1 VKPVRLAIL
10 GLGTVGGGALKLL
23 QENAA
28 EIKRR
33 TGREIQITHVGTR
46 RPRPDLQLEGI
57 KQSDDL
63 MDIVRQPDVDVV
75 VEVMGGIHPA
85 YEVIME
91 AIKHGKQVV
100 TANKALLAEH
110 GNELF
115 KAAEDNAVQIAYEA
129 AVAGGIPIIKVIREG
144 LAANHIQWLAGIIN
158 GTGNF
163 ILTEMREKG
172 RAFDDVL
179 KEAQELGYA
188 EADPTF
194 DVEGID
200 AAHKLTILASCAF
213 GIPLQFDKVYTEG
226 ISKITAQD
234 VKYAEELGFRIKHLG
249 IARRASNGIE
259 LRVHPTLIPA
269 EQLIANVNGVKN
281 AVLVQAHAVGPTLYY
296 GAGAG
301 AGPTAS
307 AVVADVIDIV
317 AVVADVIDIVR
328 DISYTEDGAGTIPQ
342 LAFEAL
348 TNMPI
353 LSREEMTTGYYIRL
367 NAEDQTGVLADVTT
381 ILSRAGISIDAI
393 MQQSRLKD
401 LIPIVILTD
410 PIVESKMDEALAQI
424 QALPAI
430 RGEIVRIRLESLDS

>member
-1 VKPVRLAIL
+1 MKPVRLAIL

-23 QENAA
+23 KENAA

-33 TGREIQITHVGTR
+33 TGREIEITHVGTR
-46 RPRPDLQLEGI
+46 RPRPDLDLPESV
-57 KQSDDL
+57 KQSADL

-85 YEVIME
+85 FEIIME
-91 AIKHGKQVV
+91 AMEHGKHIV

-144 LAANHIQWLAGIIN
+144 LAANKIEWLAGIIN

-163 ILTEMREKG
+163 ILSEMREKG
-172 RAFDDVL
+172 RAFEDVL

-213 GIPLQFDKVYTEG
+213 GIPLQFDKVFTEG
-226 ISKITAQD
+226 IGKVTAQD
-234 VKYAEELGFRIKHLG
+234 VKYAEDLGFRIKHLG
-249 IARRASNGIE
+249 IARRTDAGIE
-259 LRVHPTLIPA
+259 LRVHPTLIPDD
-269 EQLIANVNGVKN
+269 QLIANVNGVKN
-281 AVLVQAHAVGPTLYY
+281 AVLVQANAVGPTLYY

-307 AVVADVIDIV
+307 AVVADVV
-317 AVVADVIDIVR
+317 DIVR
-328 DISYTEDGAGTIPQ
+328 DIIYTEDGAGTIPQ

-348 TNMPI
+348 SDLPI
-353 LSREEMTTGYYIRL
+353 LSREQMTTGYYIRI
-367 NAEDQTGVLADVTT
+367 NAEDQMGVLADVTT

-393 MQQSRLKD
+393 MQQPRLSKD

-410 PIVESKMDEALAQI
+410 PVKESKMDAALSQI
-424 QALPAI
+424 QALPVI
-430 RGEIVRIRLESLDS
+430 HGEIVRIRLESLDN

>member
-1 VKPVRLAIL
+1 MKPVRLAIL

-23 QENAA
+23 KENAA

-33 TGREIQITHVGTR
+33 TGREIEITYVGTR
-46 RPRPDLQLEGI
+46 RSRPDLDLADSIQQSADLLE
-57 KQSDDL
+57 
-63 MDIVRQPDVDVV
+63 IVRQPDVDVV

-85 YEVIME
+85 YEIIME
-91 AIKHGKQVV
+91 AMKHGKHIV

-110 GNELF
+110 GTALF
-115 KAAEDNAVQIAYEA
+115 KAADENKVQIAYEA
-129 AVAGGIPIIKVIREG
+129 AVAGGIPIIKVLREG
-144 LAANHIQWLAGIIN
+144 LAANKIDWLAGIIN

-172 RAFDDVL
+172 RTFEDLL

-200 AAHKLTILASCAF
+200 AAHKLTLLASIAF
-213 GIPLQFDKVYTEG
+213 GIPLQFDKVFTEG

-249 IARRASNGIE
+249 IARRAAKGIE

-269 EQLIANVNGVKN
+269 EELLANVNGVKN
-281 AVLVQAHAVGPTLYY
+281 AVLVQANPVGPTLYY

-301 AGPTAS
+301 EGPTAS
-307 AVVADVIDIV
+307 AVVADIV
-317 AVVADVIDIVR
+317 DIVR
-328 DISYTEDGAGTIPQ
+328 DIAYTEDGAGTIPQ

-348 TNMPI
+348 SDLTI
-353 LSREEMTTGYYIRL
+353 LSREEMTTGYYIRI
-367 NAEDQTGVLADVTT
+367 NAEDQMGVLADVTT

-393 MQQSRLKD
+393 MQQPRLKD
-401 LIPIVILTD
+401 LIPIVIMTD
-410 PIVESKMDEALAQI
+410 PVVEAKMDVALQQI
-424 QALPAI
+424 QALPFI
-430 RGEIVRIRLESLDS
+430 HGEIIRIRLESLDN

>member
-1 VKPVRLAIL
+1 MKPVRLAIL

-23 QENAA
+23 KENAA

-33 TGREIQITHVGTR
+33 TGREIEITHVGTR
-46 RPRPDLQLEGI
+46 RPRPDLDLPESV
-57 KQSDDL
+57 KQSANL

-91 AIKHGKQVV
+91 AMKHGKHIV

-144 LAANHIQWLAGIIN
+144 LAANKIEWLAGIIN

-163 ILTEMREKG
+163 ILSEMREKG
-172 RAFDDVL
+172 RAFEDVL

-213 GIPLQFDKVYTEG
+213 GIPLQFDKVFTEG
-226 ISKITAQD
+226 IGKVTAQD
-234 VKYAEELGFRIKHLG
+234 VKYAEDLGFRIKHLG
-249 IARRASNGIE
+249 IARRTDAGIE
-259 LRVHPTLIPA
+259 LRVHPTLIPDD
-269 EQLIANVNGVKN
+269 QLIANVNGVKN
-281 AVLVQAHAVGPTLYY
+281 AVLVQANAVGPTLYY

-307 AVVADVIDIV
+307 AVVADVV
-317 AVVADVIDIVR
+317 DIVR
-328 DISYTEDGAGTIPQ
+328 DIIYTEDGAGTIPQ

-348 TNMPI
+348 SDLPI
-353 LSREEMTTGYYIRL
+353 LSREQMTTGYYIRI
-367 NAEDQTGVLADVTT
+367 NAEDQMGVLADVTT

-393 MQQSRLKD
+393 MQQPRLSKD

-410 PIVESKMDEALAQI
+410 PVKESKMDAALSQI
-424 QALPAI
+424 QALPVI
-430 RGEIVRIRLESLDS
+430 HGEIVRIRLESLDN

>member
-1 VKPVRLAIL
+1 MKPVRLAIL

-28 EIKRR
+28 EIRRR
-33 TGREIQITHVGTR
+33 TDREIRVTHVGTR
-46 RPRPDLQLEGI
+46 RPRPDLNLADSV
-57 KQSDDL
+57 KQSSDL

-91 AIKHGKQVV
+91 AMKHGKHIV

-144 LAANHIQWLAGIIN
+144 LAANKIEWLAGIIN

-163 ILTEMREKG
+163 ILSEMREKG
-172 RAFDDVL
+172 RAFEDVL

-213 GIPLQFDKVYTEG
+213 GIPLQFDKVFTEG
-226 ISKITAQD
+226 IGKVTAQD
-234 VKYAEELGFRIKHLG
+234 VKYAEDLGFRIKHLG
-249 IARRASNGIE
+249 IARRTDAGIE
-259 LRVHPTLIPA
+259 LRVHPTLIPDD
-269 EQLIANVNGVKN
+269 QLIANVNGVKN
-281 AVLVQAHAVGPTLYY
+281 AVLVQANAVGPTLYY

-307 AVVADVIDIV
+307 AVVADVV
-317 AVVADVIDIVR
+317 DIVR
-328 DISYTEDGAGTIPQ
+328 DIIYTEDGAGTIPQ

-348 TNMPI
+348 SDLPI
-353 LSREEMTTGYYIRL
+353 LSREQMTTGYYIRI
-367 NAEDQTGVLADVTT
+367 NAEDQMGVLADVTT

-393 MQQSRLKD
+393 MQQPRLSKD

-410 PIVESKMDEALAQI
+410 PVKESKMDAALSQI
-424 QALPAI
+424 QALPVI
-430 RGEIVRIRLESLDS
+430 HGEIVRIRLESLDN

>member
-1 VKPVRLAIL
+1 MKPVRLAIL

-23 QENAA
+23 KENAA

-33 TGREIQITHVGTR
+33 TGREIEITYVGTR
-46 RPRPDLQLEGI
+46 RSRPDLDLADSIQQSADLLE
-57 KQSDDL
+57 
-63 MDIVRQPDVDVV
+63 IVRQPDVDVV

-85 YEVIME
+85 YEIIME
-91 AIKHGKQVV
+91 AMKHGKHIV

-110 GNELF
+110 GTALF
-115 KAAEDNAVQIAYEA
+115 KAADENKVQIAYEA
-129 AVAGGIPIIKVIREG
+129 AVAGGIPIIKVLREG
-144 LAANHIQWLAGIIN
+144 LAANKIDWLAGIIN

-172 RAFDDVL
+172 RTFEDVL

-200 AAHKLTILASCAF
+200 AAHKLTLLASIAF
-213 GIPLQFDKVYTEG
+213 GIPLQFDKVFTEG

-249 IARRASNGIE
+249 IARRAAKGIE

-269 EQLIANVNGVKN
+269 EELLANVNGVKN
-281 AVLVQAHAVGPTLYY
+281 AVLVQANPVGPTLYY

-301 AGPTAS
+301 EGPTAS
-307 AVVADVIDIV
+307 AVVADIV
-317 AVVADVIDIVR
+317 DIVR
-328 DISYTEDGAGTIPQ
+328 DIAYTEDGAGTIPQ

-348 TNMPI
+348 SDLTI
-353 LSREEMTTGYYIRL
+353 LSREEMTTGYYIRI
-367 NAEDQTGVLADVTT
+367 NAEDQMGVLADVTT

-393 MQQSRLKD
+393 MQQPRLKD
-401 LIPIVILTD
+401 LIPIVIMTD
-410 PIVESKMDEALAQI
+410 PVVEAKMDVALQQI
-424 QALPAI
+424 QALPFI
-430 RGEIVRIRLESLDS
+430 HGEIIRIRLESLDN

>member
-1 VKPVRLAIL
+1 MKPVRLAIL

-46 RPRPDLQLEGI
+46 RPRPDLQLDGI
-57 KQSDDL
+57 QQSEDL
-63 MDIVRQPDVDVV
+63 MEIVRQPDVDVV

-163 ILTEMREKG
+163 ILTEMREKD

-213 GIPLQFDKVYTEG
+213 GIPLQFNKVYTEG

-249 IARRASNGIE
+249 IARRAEKGIE
-259 LRVHPTLIPA
+259 LRVH
-269 EQLIANVNGVKN
+269 Q
-281 AVLVQAHAVGPTLYY
+281 H
-296 GAGAG
+296 
-301 AGPTAS
+301 
-307 AVVADVIDIV
+307 
-317 AVVADVIDIVR
+317 
-328 DISYTEDGAGTIPQ
+328 
-342 LAFEAL
+342 
-348 TNMPI
+348 
-353 LSREEMTTGYYIRL
+353 
-367 NAEDQTGVLADVTT
+367 
-381 ILSRAGISIDAI
+381 
-393 MQQSRLKD
+393 
-401 LIPIVILTD
+401 
-410 PIVESKMDEALAQI
+410 
-424 QALPAI
+424 
-430 RGEIVRIRLESLDS
+430 